1 MTDENGDLEA
11 ESDAATSDSR
21 SLVECPTCGTPVALV
36 TMKEPTIGIATP
48 CGCHVAPSLLESD

>member
-1 MTDENGDLEA
+1 MTDKSDDLET
-11 ESDAATSDSR
+11 ESDATSDSR

-48 CGCHVAPSLLESD
+48 CGCHVAPNLLESN